1 MSHVF
6 HRNPAPVYLYDV
18 VINGLLCYLMGGT
31 IDGQRGD
38 HVLLAPPYILT
49 AAQLDEKLEKLA
61 RGLDAVFHEHFPLG

>member
-49 AAQLDEKLEKLA
+49 AAQLDEKLA
-61 RGLDAVFHEHFPLG
+61 RSLDAVFHEHFPLG